1 MKTSAETRV
10 CNLHMCHSMKN
21 SIKKSGLKIGFR
33 FRAFQNFCNILLV
46 SDLITLTSFEKV
58 YLQCN
63 KVVIESPK
71 LLELL
76 DPLNSNRIAYAPNL
90 LLLPSC
96 LLMHPI
102 KCKGS
107 LSPKRLPE
115 PAVSARRALL
125 RKILDFKMYFSSIRV
140 SLAGMAELGGVEIS

>member
-1 MKTSAETRV
+1 MVS
-10 CNLHMCHSMKN
+10 
-21 SIKKSGLKIGFR
+21 
-33 FRAFQNFCNILLV
+33 LL
-46 SDLITLTSFEKV
+46 SHTSFEKV
-58 YLQCN
+58 FTTLYI
-63 KVVIESPK
+63 IESPK
-71 LLELL
+71 LLDLSDSL
-76 DPLNSNRIAYAPNL
+76 DSNRITHAPNL

-125 RKILDFKMYFSSIRV
+125 RKILDFKGLISFLEKAPFLCFCFFMKSCWTIPYHTGILEYFKIK
-140 SLAGMAELGGVEIS
+140 E

>member
-1 MKTSAETRV
+1 MVS
-10 CNLHMCHSMKN
+10 
-21 SIKKSGLKIGFR
+21 
-33 FRAFQNFCNILLV
+33 LL
-46 SDLITLTSFEKV
+46 SHTSFEKV
-58 YLQCN
+58 FTTLYI
-63 KVVIESPK
+63 IESPK
-71 LLELL
+71 LLDLSDSL
-76 DPLNSNRIAYAPNL
+76 DSNRITHAPNL

-125 RKILDFKMYFSSIRV
+125 RKILDFKMYFSSI
-140 SLAGMAELGGVEIS
+140 SLTSMDGRTGLMCLHPPEVRRTQPQCHPHASGKNG